1 MENTKVKG
9 PSRIRKIYIA
19 KLVCRCFILLFSFY
33 LCWEQIGEFD
43 VLDSFFSE
51 FSSLHILWVIWM
63 IDMLYQVFPVKDHI
77 ALGSQKLFEHRFKPI
92 VEKINHQNLRN
103 YIISTTK
110 SAYRIFIIWVILI
123 AVLGILYFKGI
134 IGDVFLLMT
143 SIVFYVCDLICVL
156 IWCPFR
162 LIMRNKCCTTCR
174 IFNWDHLM
182 MFTPL
187 LYVRGFYART
197 LLLMSIAVWLLW
209 EVSVMLYPERFWEF
223 SNEALKCSN
232 CTDKLC
238 TQYCQKLRKKL

>member
-1 MENTKVKG
+1 MGKTKAKG

-19 KLVCRCFILLFSFY
+19 KLVARCAILLFSFY
-33 LCWEQIGEFD
+33 LCWKHRGEFD
-43 VLDSFFSE
+43 VIDRFFGE
-51 FSSLHILWVIWM
+51 FSVLHILWVIWM
-63 IDMLYQVFPVKDHI
+63 IDMICQLIPVKDKI
-77 ALGSQKLFEHRFKPI
+77 ALGSQKLFEQRFKPI
-92 VEKINHQNLRN
+92 KEKINYQNLRN

-110 SAYRIFIIWVILI
+110 SAYLVFLIW
-123 AVLGILYFKGI
+123 AVLILVFGVLYYTGV
-134 IGDVFLLMT
+134 IGDIFLLMAC
-143 SIVFYVCDLICVL
+143 IVFYVCDLICVL

-187 LYVRGFYART
+187 VYVSGFYARS
-197 LLLMSIAVWLLW
+197 LLLVAIAVWLLW

-238 TQYCQKLRKKL
+238 TQYCQKLRKK